1 MPKHVRLSSYHN
13 IVPNHNDN
21 HKQIDLRN
29 FHSVSTDPNDEKIE
43 IRVSSRSFWFSQIVY
58 VVVYE

>member
-13 IVPNHNDN
+13 IVPNHSDN

-29 FHSVSTDPNDEKIE
+29 FRSVSTDPDDEKMK
-43 IRVSSRSFWFSQIVY
+43 FVY
-58 VVVYE
+58 LVEAFGLVK